1 MLPAPWTP
9 RPRPPRLGNRC
20 AIPTAP
26 TAHRRAVREER
37 KHHARACARARRQTI
52 LAVPTAWPL
61 FKRSSVAAF
70 ERSVTASVSALRAEH
85 RQLPGVGALVVTD
98 QIRVAVCAFQ
108 LEVAVVRCQPRI
120 EHFRN
125 RDAPITEDERAWRL
139 LAAMAGIALDA
150 NPQETLFRQVRSPT
164 AGSST
169 FGDARGGPASDPCA
183 ESAASRAPRRHAP
196 GTGRNVLLCWPET
209 EALDA
214 GGKRVRNCATR
225 MPHSRRDGSS
235 ASTA

>member
-70 ERSVTASVSALRAEH
+70 ERSVTCISLPAPAGSLIVLLLWVYYSAQILFFGAEFS
-85 RQLPGVGALVVTD
+85 D
-98 QIRVAVCAFQ
+98 Q
-108 LEVAVVRCQPRI
+108 
-120 EHFRN
+120 
-125 RDAPITEDERAWRL
+125 
-139 LAAMAGIALDA
+139 LAADFLLSRHVTPPLFDQNLLPTSLRTNGFSRSAG
-150 NPQETLFRQVRSPT
+150 
-164 AGSST
+164 
-169 FGDARGGPASDPCA
+169 
-183 ESAASRAPRRHAP
+183 
-196 GTGRNVLLCWPET
+196 
-209 EALDA
+209 
-214 GGKRVRNCATR
+214 
-225 MPHSRRDGSS
+225 DGVPLR
-235 ASTA
+235 T